1 MSRMLSAS
9 FDSRDETYLD
19 TRIFLVIVDKGVAKK
34 QKSLNLVR
42 KVMEDLRL
50 YPGSRVFT
58 LFVKVRRLTILFVT
72 CT

>member
-9 FDSRDETYLD
+9 LDSRDETYLD

-42 KVMEDLRL
+42 KVMEGLRL
-50 YPGSRVFT
+50 YSGSFT
-58 LFVKVRRLTILFVT
+58 E
-72 CT
+72 

>member
-34 QKSLNLVR
+34 QKSLPLVR
-42 KVMEDLRL
+42 KVMEGLRL
-50 YPGSRVFT
+50 YPGSRLFT
-58 LFVKVRRLTILFVT
+58 LFV
-72 CT
+72 

>member
-42 KVMEDLRL
+42 KVENGRSTPVLRIVYL
-50 YPGSRVFT
+50 LRYVD
-58 LFVKVRRLTILFVT
+58 
-72 CT
+72 

>member
-19 TRIFLVIVDKGVAKK
+19 ARIFLVIVDKGVAKK

-42 KVMEDLRL
+42 KVMEGLRL
-50 YPGSRVFT
+50 YSGSF
-58 LFVKVRRLTILFVT
+58 I
-72 CT
+72 C